1 MRETLRLAPTAPI
14 RQTAALED
22 TTIGGGKYAIKK
34 GTPILIVKWELHR
47 DPAVWGDNAEEFI
60 PERMLDG
67 KFEALP
73 PNAWQPFGFGRRACI
88 GRAFAWQEVC
98 LVMASVIQRFD
109 LSFVDPSYNL
119 EIKQTLTVKP
129 NDLLIQATL
138 RAGAVHLQ
146 ATPSSALMASRS
158 DAPEQTSQSSVD
170 AGIGMPLYVLYGSNT
185 GTSEAFAQRIANE
198 ASSYGFTPSIGTLDS
213 ALGKV
218 PKDGPVI
225 IITSS
230 FEGEPPD
237 NAGRFIDWLRHIKG
251 DEFENV
257 RFAVFGCGNSDWK
270 ATFQKIP
277 NLCDELL
284 ERHGGKR
291 LVERGSGDASVGDF
305 FQKFD
310 EFEAGLWATLSKEYS
325 TSRSE
330 SLAQML
336 EVKIVDVGKDRAS
349 ALRQT
354 DAFLG
359 RVIENRVLTKNGP
372 VKRHIEFELPSGS
385 VAQAGDYIAILP
397 QNPIRDVHRVLAH
410 FGLSNEAEVVLSSV
424 GPTSLPVGKPAKLSE
439 ILSGYVELSQPA
451 TTKDLGKLSEVA
463 ASNTTLAYLEKLKTD
478 YNDAVQAQRLSVF
491 DILQSHADIAL
502 SIGAFLQM
510 LPPMRVRQYSISS
523 SPLWNPTH
531 ITVTFSV
538 LDVPSMSKVARSFL
552 GVGSNYLASMIPG
565 DRVQMSVRPSAAA
578 FNLPEDPMT
587 PVVMFCSGS
596 GLAPMRGFIQER
608 AVQKASGRDVGEMLL
623 FFGCRSPKSDFLY
636 SESDLAEWSAQGVD
650 SEGCKYLFTCGSAT
664 VAKGIKATLV
674 EIIMEQEKVEFSE
687 AMEKFEKITKGRYAT
702 DIFE

>member
-1 MRETLRLAPTAPI
+1 MSNLQSLI
-14 RQTAALED
+14 R
-22 TTIGGGKYAIKK
+22 
-34 GTPILIVKWELHR
+34 
-47 DPAVWGDNAEEFI
+47 
-60 PERMLDG
+60 
-67 KFEALP
+67 
-73 PNAWQPFGFGRRACI
+73 
-88 GRAFAWQEVC
+88 
-98 LVMASVIQRFD
+98 RF
-109 LSFVDPSYNL
+109 
-119 EIKQTLTVKP
+119 
-129 NDLLIQATL
+129 
-138 RAGAVHLQ
+138 
-146 ATPSSALMASRS
+146 
-158 DAPEQTSQSSVD
+158 
-170 AGIGMPLYVLYGSNT
+170 
-185 GTSEAFAQRIANE
+185 
-198 ASSYGFTPSIGTLDS
+198 
-213 ALGKV
+213 
-218 PKDGPVI
+218 
-225 IITSS
+225 
-230 FEGEPPD
+230 
-237 NAGRFIDWLRHIKG
+237 
-251 DEFENV
+251 
-257 RFAVFGCGNSDWK
+257 
-270 ATFQKIP
+270 
-277 NLCDELL
+277 
-284 ERHGGKR
+284 
-291 LVERGSGDASVGDF
+291 
-305 FQKFD
+305 
-310 EFEAGLWATLSKEYS
+310 KEYS

-330 SLAQML
+330 SLAQTL

-359 RVIENRVLTKNGP
+359 RVIENRVLTRMDRLRGTL
-372 VKRHIEFELPSGS
+372 FELPSGS

-608 AVQKASGRDVGEMLL
+608 AVQKAS
-623 FFGCRSPKSDFLY
+623 DFLY
-636 SESDLAEWSAQGVD
+636 SESDLAEWSAQGVVDIRPAFSRSPED
-650 SEGCKYLFTCGSAT
+650 SEGCKYVQHRIRKDSADIIEALSRGASLFTCGSAT